1 MIDPEHSQLS
11 IMRQCALLELPRA
24 SYYRD
29 AAGEKESAEN
39 LNFMRLIDEEY
50 TRHPFFGSR
59 KMRDYLR
66 RLGHRVNRKRVRR
79 LMRKMGIKSVAPS
92 PNTSKP
98 CPEHKVYP
106 YLLNGLDIGRAN
118 QVWCTDIT
126 YVRLEGG
133 FVYLVA
139 VMDWYSRKVLSWEV
153 SPSMEES
160 FCVSA
165 LERALRLYP
174 APEIFNTDQ
183 GSQFTGKAFTG
194 VLKKHDIQISMD
206 GKGRCMDNIFIERLW
221 RSVKYE
227 EIYLNDYSST
237 EELRKGLRKYFH
249 FYKTERP
256 HQTFN
261 GATPLEVYSKSTD
274 GPTEEMEKKGPTT
287 ACALVDNSGCAG
299 PTQAQA
305 CG

>member
-1 MIDPEHSQLS
+1 MIEPDHSQLS
-11 IMRQCALLELPRA
+11 ILRQCALLELPRA
-24 SYYRD
+24 NYYRN
-29 AAGEKESAEN
+29 ASEAEESAEN
-39 LNFMRLIDEEY
+39 LNLMRLIDEEY

-66 RLGHRVNRKRVRR
+66 RLGHRVNRKRIRR

-98 CPEHKVYP
+98 SPEHKVYP

-118 QVWCTDIT
+118 HVWCTDIT
-126 YVRLEGG
+126 YIRLEGG

-153 SPSMEES
+153 SPSMDES

-194 VLKKHDIQISMD
+194 VLKKHDIRISMD

-227 EIYLNDYSST
+227 EVYLNDYATT
-237 EELRKGLRKYFH
+237 EELRKGLRTYFY
-249 FYKTERP
+249 FYNTERP
-256 HQTFN
+256 HQTFD
-261 GATPLEVYSKSTD
+261 GATPLEVYKESTD
-274 GPTEEMEKKGPTT
+274 GPAGEMEKKGPTT
-287 ACALVDNSGCAG
+287 ACALVDNSGRAG
-299 PTQAQA
+299 PTQSEA

>member
-1 MIDPEHSQLS
+1 
-11 IMRQCALLELPRA
+11 
-24 SYYRD
+24 
-29 AAGEKESAEN
+29 
-39 LNFMRLIDEEY
+39 MRLIDEEY

-66 RLGHRVNRKRVRR
+66 RLGHRINRKRVRR

-98 CPEHKVYP
+98 SPEHKVYP

-118 QVWCTDIT
+118 HVWCTDIT
-126 YVRLEGG
+126 YIRLAGG

-153 SPSMEES
+153 SSSMDES

-194 VLKKHDIQISMD
+194 VLKKHEIRISMD

-227 EIYLNDYSST
+227 EVYLNDYATT

-249 FYKTERP
+249 FYNTERP

-261 GATPLEVYSKSTD
+261 GATPLEVYKESIEGRS
-274 GPTEEMEKKGPTT
+274 GELKKR
-287 ACALVDNSGCAG
+287 ASH
-299 PTQAQA
+299 Q
-305 CG
+305 